1 MKRIVLFVLSV
12 LFVLCV
18 VSPVSPV
25 AHAQDATPE
34 ATPAVVT
41 VNVPGTTINVEQP
54 AAPAADA
61 PWLDLSKSAPFLAV
75 IVLLCVLLAFST
87 IRHDKLAVVAANSIP
102 ASLWPAIR
110 AGLVQGANDVGA
122 YVGGTPT
129 PLDDA
134 VYTPTRSEFDDLI
147 ARMDA
152 LEAAKSAAQVTVNN
166 NAAPTPDS
174 GSNSG

>member
-25 AHAQDATPE
+25 AYAQDATPE
-34 ATPAVVT
+34 ATPVV
-41 VNVPGTTINVEQP
+41 VSGGDTITIEQP
-54 AAPAADA
+54 APVEASP
-61 PWLDLSKSAPFLAV
+61 LFDLSKALPYIAV
-75 IVLLCVLLAFST
+75 IVLLLVLVV
-87 IRHDKLAVVAANSIP
+87 IEVVDKRRLSELVAKSMTP
-102 ASLWPAIR
+102 EMFAIVSAAINKGVAD
-110 AGLVQGANDVGA
+110 AGS
-122 YVGGTPT
+122 YVALTPS

-134 VYTPTRSEFDDLI
+134 LFRPTKAQVDDLL
-147 ARMDA
+147 ARIQA
-152 LEAAKSAAQVTVNN
+152 LEDAKSGAQVTVNN